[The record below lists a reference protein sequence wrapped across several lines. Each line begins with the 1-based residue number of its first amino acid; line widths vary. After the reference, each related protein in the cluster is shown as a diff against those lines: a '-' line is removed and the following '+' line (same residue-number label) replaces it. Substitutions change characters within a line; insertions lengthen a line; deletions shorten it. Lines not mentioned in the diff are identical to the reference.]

1 MLLREDLKDEDIPH
15 RMKMTS
21 MIRQAFEAWRAALHE
36 ELSVRIHLA
45 LTD

>member
-15 RMKMTS
+15 RTEMT
-21 MIRQAFEAWRAALHE
+21 RQAFEARRAALHE

-45 LTD
+45 LAD